1 MRCNSV
7 ATLKQIADKIGVS
20 LATVS
25 RVLNN
30 DSGLLVSDET
40 KAQILKVADELNY
53 KTAKQ
58 RKGKTINKKIHI
70 IGIVEMYD
78 VVKQLQDPY
87 YLFLKSIVEKRAF
100 ENNIRLVKLF
110 KEENTYE
117 ILEDAEL
124 EGIIAIGKFSE
135 EEVLNLSERSSKIVF
150 IDSSPND
157 ELYDSVKINY
167 ELGVKQ
173 GLDYFIQLGHKK
185 IGFIGEEYTLGDNKI
200 PTKDDRLKFFNEYM
214 KNKGMYNTEY
224 IINSEMTAEG
234 GYKAILEHMNNKKS
248 MPTAFFTA
256 NDAIASGVIKG
267 LKEKK
272 ISVPNEVSIIGFND
286 TVLSQYTNPPL
297 TAIRVHIEHLGEVA
311 IELILERLNNRNYAK
326 KVIIPSEFILRNSVK
341 NI

>member
-1 MRCNSV
+1 M
-7 ATLKQIADKIGVS
+7 ATLKQIGDKVGVS

-40 KAQILKVADELNY
+40 KEQILKVAAELNY

-58 RKGKTINKKIHI
+58 RRGKISNKKIHI

-87 YLFLKSIVEKRAF
+87 YLFLKSIVEKKAF

-110 KEENTYE
+110 KEDNSYE

-135 EEVLNLSERSSKIVF
+135 EEVLNLSERTSKIVF

-173 GLDYFIQLGHKK
+173 GLDYFIELGHKE
-185 IGFIGEEYTLGDNKI
+185 IGFIGEEFTLGDNKI
-200 PTKDDRLKFFNEYM
+200 PTKDDRLKFFIEYM
-214 KNKGMYNTEY
+214 KDKEIYNDDY
-224 IINSEMTAEG
+224 VINSEMTAEG
-234 GYKAILEHMNNKKS
+234 GYKAIVEYINNQKI

-267 LKEKK
+267 LREKK
-272 ISVPNEVSIIGFND
+272 INVPNEVSIIGFND

-326 KVIIPSEFILRNSVK
+326 KIIIPSEFILRNSVMK
-341 NI
+341 I